1 MIWLLC
7 LCFSGF
13 MTVGGIL
20 SYVLEQ
26 KVECLVIA
34 GVFIIL
40 DIICMIKYR
49 NARTGK
55 TAAKKRARKEAK
67 LESRELEKRTI
78 YVKHQAGLPL
88 AQGSPCK
95 IMREEQYF
103 CFEGSGIRY
112 ELSKDKVTDIAVKT
126 DVEIQKQYVSGR
138 TKVKKNRAVT
148 NYLIFTYLAD
158 EGISYISFELTGQ
171 AQQKK
176 INDWKKEIAGNEN
189 RGESIQL

>member
-112 ELSKDKVTDIAVKT
+112 ELSKDKITDIAVKT
-126 DVEIQKQYVSGR
+126 DVEIQKQYVSSAGGCGR
-138 TKVKKNRAVT
+138 TQ
-148 NYLIFTYLAD
+148 
-158 EGISYISFELTGQ
+158 G
-171 AQQKK
+171 
-176 INDWKKEIAGNEN
+176 
-189 RGESIQL
+189 